1 MGDYISSTQAI
12 QIGVPQDSV
21 LKCLLFLLYMN
32 DLKKSIKNLRTYH
45 IADDTNI
52 LLSNES
58 LEILAKKINQ
68 DLKNLCQCLKANKLS
83 LNVKKTE
90 LIIFH
95 PENTKLDYTQG

>member
-1 MGDYISSTQAI
+1 MGDYISRTQAI

-21 LKCLLFLLYMN
+21 LECLLFLLYMN
-32 DLKKSIKNLRTYH
+32 DLNKSIKNLRTYH